1 MQDFIS
7 GWGWLGLLRL
17 GLAVAMAAYALS
29 YRPVSGHPSPSLVRP
44 SALAMAAALL
54 GLAVLQF
61 TSRRRG
67 SRTFAAGAFM
77 ADAVSVL
84 GAFALYAFDPRHYL
98 LALIIVVQAE
108 GGVVLGLL
116 GGFLAWLATSA
127 GYVVLEIISASA
139 SGAPAHSVDVVIR
152 VSVGLLLALGGGY
165 LSSELSGERALRM
178 AEREEE
184 LRRLQEAETKYRVL
198 VEQIPVVTYIEA
210 VDPESSTIYISPQ
223 VEDVLGYTPR
233 EWTADPGLR
242 GRLVHPEDRDVM
254 LAANGRANAA
264 GEPFKAEYRLLSKD
278 GRVVWV
284 RDEATLLRDDEGR
297 PRFWQGVMVDIT
309 DRKWAEEQVAFLAYH
324 DRLTAL
330 PNRVMFEELLELALA
345 RARRADLGVSVLFM
359 DLDNFKL
366 VNDSLGHAAGDDLL
380 REMASR
386 LSGAIRTTDI
396 VARQGGDEFLVLLAD
411 LAREITLD
419 QPSPIET
426 ALAVARRIHEALKL
440 PFTLLGNEFFITAS
454 IGVSLSPENARDAR
468 TLLKQADAAMYWSK
482 QRAPG
487 GSMVFATQ
495 TEDPFQKLSLA
506 TGLRKAVDQQDW
518 VLHYQPI
525 VDLVDG
531 KLVGA
536 EALVR
541 WRQANGKLL
550 GPAEFVP
557 LAEEMGLIA
566 SIGDWVVEEMC
577 RQASAWTERG
587 LDISLSFN
595 ISPRQ
600 LWQPEAVPRLLAQ
613 IGSAGVDPSR
623 LIVEITESTAM
634 RDPERTERV
643 LDELHDAGLRLA
655 IDDFGTGYS
664 SLSRLRNLPVD
675 VLKIDRR
682 FVRDVPEEPDA
693 ASMVRA
699 VIGLAH
705 SLSMQPLAEGIERPE
720 QRSYL
725 VDLGCALG
733 QGFLFSPAVPS
744 EDLARLARQEGFA
757 PLRTS

>member
-29 YRPVSGHPSPSLVRP
+29 YRPVSGHPSPSMVRP
-44 SALAMAAALL
+44 SALSLAGGLV
-54 GLAVLQF
+54 GLAALQF
-61 TSRRRG
+61 TSRLRG
-67 SRTFAAGAFM
+67 SRAFAAAAFI
-77 ADAVSVL
+77 ADAVTVL
-84 GAFALYAFDPRHYL
+84 GALALYAFDPRHYL

-108 GGVVLGLL
+108 GGVVLGLV
-116 GGFLAWLATSA
+116 GGFVAWLATSA
-127 GYVVLEIISASA
+127 GYAVLEILSASA
-139 SGAPAHSVDVVIR
+139 SGVPTHPVDVVIR
-152 VSVGLLLALGGGY
+152 ISVGLLLALGGGY

-178 AEREEE
+178 SEREEE

-223 VEDVLGYTPR
+223 VEDVSGYTPR

-242 GRLVHPEDRDVM
+242 RRLVHPEDRDIM
-254 LAANGRANAA
+254 LAANGRTNAA

-284 RDEATLLRDDEGR
+284 RDEATLLRDDEGC

-366 VNDSLGHAAGDDLL
+366 VNDSLGHAAGDELL

-386 LSGAIRTTDI
+386 LSGASRTTDI

-411 LAREITLD
+411 LARETTVG
-419 QPSPIET
+419 QPSAIET
-426 ALAVARRIHEALKL
+426 ALTVARRIHEALKL

-454 IGVSLSPENARDAR
+454 IGVSLSPENAGDAR

-495 TEDPFQKLSLA
+495 MEDPFKKLSLA

-541 WRQANGKLL
+541 WRQANGRLL

-577 RQASAWTERG
+577 RQAKAWTERG

-600 LWQPEAVPRLLAQ
+600 LWHPEAVPRLLAQ
-613 IGSAGVDPSR
+613 IDSAGVDPSR

-655 IDDFGTGYS
+655 IDDFGTAYS

-675 VLKIDRR
+675 VLKIDRK

-693 ASMVRA
+693 ASLVRA

-733 QGFLFSPAVPS
+733 QGFLFCPPVPS
-744 EDLARLARQEGFA
+744 EDFARLARQEGFA
-757 PLRTS
+757 PLRTP